1 LCKYYSFLPAYRTS
15 FFVILKLVHI
25 QPSQV
30 RSHSHRLLVY
40 FIEKA
45 VHFLNMATPLTLLAF
60 DLLTEAGRK
69 NPVIRTEVILSW
81 SIQTKSFGRAPF
93 NKKLFL
99 WYFHAIF
106 VSFIGFGVCSIL
118 LLARE
123 LLFTSELPQLPIH
136 HLIITGGVAL
146 LTMYCSGLTATTIY
160 YVNESVR
167 FLNTVSKFE
176 KYVKNQYQCKPKHQQ
191 HLKMKLRKSKA
202 ALLEE
207 KIGTVSLVVTL
218 FVVLIPYLFSIPF
231 YSAKLDPVYYLLV
244 RIFPSLESSY
254 VFSIVRFYIIFEG
267 LLEMSRVLMLLIL
280 VGVHTVQ
287 TLSSCLSH
295 LDESN
300 KYNPKLRELSPDILI
315 SNFQL
320 LKVIISIFRDEM
332 EVLAFVAVFFGAFSI
347 ILFLYLT
354 FTVYP
359 LVSILIYLAFPF
371 GTAGFIICVGVL
383 LPAVIQIHERS
394 KNILKKARYNVVS
407 SSVSRIRREYFYRKL
422 NAIQPLYFYVGM
434 NNHRLF
440 YFQNSTKSTY
450 IYMIVCKAIDLLR
463 SEKLLY
469 GNAISSVL
477 RPPSSV
483 LRPPHSYE

>member
-1 LCKYYSFLPAYRTS
+1 
-15 FFVILKLVHI
+15 
-25 QPSQV
+25 
-30 RSHSHRLLVY
+30 
-40 FIEKA
+40 
-45 VHFLNMATPLTLLAF
+45 MATPLTLLAF

-81 SIQTKSFGRAPF
+81 SIQTKSFSRAPF

-106 VSFIGFGVCSIL
+106 VSFVGFGVCSIL

-123 LLFTSELPQLPIH
+123 LFLTSELPIH

-176 KYVKNQYQCKPKHQQ
+176 KYVKNQDQCKPKHEQ
-191 HLKMKLRKSKA
+191 HSKMKLRKSKA

-231 YSAKLDPVYYLLV
+231 YSAKLDPVYYLFV
-244 RIFPSLESSY
+244 RIFPSLENSY
-254 VFSIVRFYIIFEG
+254 AFSIVRFYIIFEG
-267 LLEMSRVLMLLIL
+267 LLEMSRVLMLFIL
-280 VGVHTVQ
+280 VRIYTVQ

-300 KYNPKLRELSPDILI
+300 KYNPKLRGLSPGLVI

-332 EVLAFVAVFFGAFSI
+332 EVLAFMAIFFGAFSI
-347 ILFLYLT
+347 ILFLYGT

-359 LVSILIYLAFPF
+359 LVSILIYLVFPT
-371 GTAGFIICVGVL
+371 GAVGFIICGGVI
-383 LPAVIQIHERS
+383 LPALIQIHERS
-394 KNILKKARYNVVS
+394 KNILKKTR
-407 SSVSRIRREYFYRKL
+407 SSVSRIRRDRISRKL
-422 NAIQPLYFYVGM
+422 KAIQPLYFYVGV
-434 NNHRLF
+434 NKHRLF

-450 IYMIVCKAIDLLR
+450 IYTVVCKTIDLLLMFPQ
-463 SEKLLY
+463 EKLLAL
-469 GNAISSVL
+469 NKFTQMN
-477 RPPSSV
+477 
-483 LRPPHSYE
+483 

>member
-1 LCKYYSFLPAYRTS
+1 
-15 FFVILKLVHI
+15 
-25 QPSQV
+25 
-30 RSHSHRLLVY
+30 
-40 FIEKA
+40 
-45 VHFLNMATPLTLLAF
+45 MATPLTLLAF

-81 SIQTKSFGRAPF
+81 SIQTKSFSRAPF

-123 LLFTSELPQLPIH
+123 LFLTSELPIH
-136 HLIITGGVAL
+136 HLIITGGAAL
-146 LTMYCSGLTATTIY
+146 LSIYCSGLTATTIY

-167 FLNTVSKFE
+167 FLNTAARFE
-176 KYVKNQYQCKPKHQQ
+176 KYLQNQYQCKPKHEQ
-191 HLKMKLRKSKA
+191 HSKKTLRKSKA
-202 ALLEE
+202 ALLED
-207 KIGTVSLVVTL
+207 KIGTMPLVVTSI
-218 FVVLIPYLFSIPF
+218 VVLIPYLFSIPF
-231 YSAKLDPVYYLLV
+231 YSAKLDSVYYLLV

-254 VFSIVRFYIIFEG
+254 VFSIVRFYNIFEG

-300 KYNPKLRELSPDILI
+300 KYNLKLRELSPDILI

-320 LKVIISIFRDEM
+320 LKVIISIIRDEM
-332 EVLAFVAVFFGAFSI
+332 EVLAFVAVFFGDFSI

-394 KNILKKARYNVVS
+394 TDILKKARYNVVS
-407 SSVSRIRREYFYRKL
+407 SSVSRIRRDQISRKL
-422 NAIQPLYFYVGM
+422 KAIQPLYFYVGM

-450 IYMIVCKAIDLLR
+450 IYMIVCKTIDLLLMFPQ
-463 SEKLLY
+463 EKLLAL
-469 GNAISSVL
+469 NKFTQMN
-477 RPPSSV
+477 
-483 LRPPHSYE
+483 